1 MTHVPKRSS
10 PIGGQPE
17 EPAVPSHPDQHAL
30 IDWGTFGPK
39 DPRIEQ
45 LVWELAQDHGLRLF
59 EIEGLLLSAMEQK
72 ARALKELGRND
83 RPEC

>member
-1 MTHVPKRSS
+1 
-10 PIGGQPE
+10 
-17 EPAVPSHPDQHAL
+17 L